1 MKKIILVLAGS
12 IMFTLIIA
20 TVFYYQNSKE
30 ITQLNNLRGT
40 QAPQSEIKQ
49 PHSEQLQPIDIDET
63 ITYSLQNDKVNIT
76 FNKGSDWIEV
86 PVEKDQLFEGEYN
99 GDKQVLIENSYILS
113 ENRVAFLYSINHRIT
128 LIYSNDQGKTWE
140 ESLVTGLFPVMR
152 FRKVDFLNENFGYI
166 IISGDRTMSQ
176 EASHVYLT
184 HDGGKS
190 WEETNNSGV
199 TRLMSDGAFIDEL
212 TGFLSFGTINPV
224 EPDLYV
230 TEDGGNS
237 WSEAVINVPEKYH
250 QIFVIAE
257 TPVKVGEELT
267 VLLNQGPNGD
277 YEGGRVKGKF
287 VSNDNGK
294 TWSFQKEVQP
304 NETE

>member
-1 MKKIILVLAGS
+1 
-12 IMFTLIIA
+12 MFILIIA
-20 TVFYYQNSKE
+20 TVFHYQNSKE
-30 ITQLNNLRGT
+30 ITYPQLNQLNNLQDT

-49 PHSEQLQPIDIDET
+49 LQPINIDEM
-63 ITYSLQNDKVNIT
+63 ITYTLQNDKVNIT
-76 FNKGSDWIEV
+76 YNKGNDWIKV

-99 GDKQVLIENSYILS
+99 GDKQVLIENSYILE
-113 ENRVAFLYSINHRIT
+113 ENRVAFLYSINQRIT

-140 ESLVTGLFPVMR
+140 ESLVTEPFPVMR
-152 FRKVDFLNENFGYI
+152 FRKVDFPNENFGYI

-176 EASHVYLT
+176 EASHVFLT

-199 TRLMSDGAFIDEL
+199 TRLISDGGFLDEL

-224 EPDLYV
+224 KPDLYV
-230 TEDGGNS
+230 TDDGGNS
-237 WSEAVINVPEKYH
+237 WSEAVINIPEKYH
-250 QIFVIAE
+250 QIFVTAE

-294 TWSFQKEVQP
+294 TWIFQKEVQP